1 MKFIVKLSSGKEIEL
16 TADELR
22 ELMFINPYPY
32 VPYPYTQPVPYVSPR
47 WVYPASPYYYTA
59 D

>member
-32 VPYPYTQPVPYVSPR
+32 VPYPYTQPAPYASPR
-47 WVYPASPYYYTA
+47 WVYPTITYYDQA